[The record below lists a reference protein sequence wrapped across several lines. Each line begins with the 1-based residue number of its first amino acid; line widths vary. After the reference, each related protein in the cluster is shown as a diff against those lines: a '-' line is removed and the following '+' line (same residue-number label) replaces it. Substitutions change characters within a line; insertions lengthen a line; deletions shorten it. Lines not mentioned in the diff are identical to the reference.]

1 MGQHLLTLSIFA
13 SDPEKEHLRSVSA
26 RPAKRILRFSL
37 LTVGLGLLFY
47 VGSQY
52 WMMFHEQRRLQ
63 LEWQKQSAPSPA
75 APAPAI
81 AKASDAL
88 TRLQITKI
96 DLDAVVV
103 EGTRRRQLAVAPGH
117 LTGTPAPGDSGN
129 AVVTAHRDTFFRH
142 IYELQKGDTILV
154 QRNGKTF
161 TFEVTGKKIVEPE
174 DVSVIAPSEDARLTL
189 ITCYPTYYIGPAPER
204 LVVFSKLT
212 NPEANDSTPATTSS
226 APSASTN

>member
-1 MGQHLLTLSIFA
+1 MEQH
-13 SDPEKEHLRSVSA
+13 RSPST
-26 RPAKRILRFSL
+26 RRLGKRILRL
-37 LTVGLGLLFY
+37 LPVVVGFGLLFY
-47 VGSQY
+47 VADQY
-52 WMMFHEQRRLQ
+52 GMMFREQRRLQ
-63 LEWQKQSAPSPA
+63 VEWQKQATPSST
-75 APAPAI
+75 APARAVSN
-81 AKASDAL
+81 AADAL
-88 TRLQITKI
+88 TRLQIPKI

-103 EGTRRRQLAVAPGH
+103 EGTRYRQLAVAPGH
-117 LTGTPAPGDSGN
+117 MTGTPAPGDSGN

-212 NPEANDSTPATTSS
+212 NPEANAKDSTAATTSTV
-226 APSASTN
+226 PSASTN